1 MIQKFEQ
8 FINESHAGGV
18 FDLLREPVYTFIE
31 RAQERMKIF
40 TEKIEEISDEMNKAV
55 DTAMTE
61 FKDEIVGEPI
71 VNVGRD
77 LMEIE
82 VSINTNVPHY
92 GDADDDEETPFDVLE
107 EKVNNWLGDFD
118 GIRAEVSHNPNDEGN
133 CVITLR
139 TYVVEEDNFG
149 DFTDALATLGQEY

>member
-18 FDLLREPVYTFIE
+18 FDLLREPVYAFIE

-71 VNVGRD
+71 VNVGRN

-82 VSINTNVPHY
+82 VDINTNVPHY
-92 GDADDDEETPFDVLE
+92 GDAADDEETPFDALE
-107 EKVNNWLGDFD
+107 EKVNDWLGDFD
-118 GIRAEVSHNPNDEGN
+118 GIRAEVSYKPNDEGN
-133 CVITLR
+133 CIITLR

-149 DFTDALATLGQEY
+149 DFTDALATFGQEY